1 MSEHYIM
8 YTITVLRLTPDIF
21 LLYVAG
27 LILVMRAM
35 TWLLQGVW
43 SDLVKKVAVYCWI
56 AYVVS
61 QPDNGRTLH

>member
-8 YTITVLRLTPDIF
+8 YTIKVLRLTPDIF

-43 SDLVKKVAVYCWI
+43 SDLVKKVAVYWWI

-61 QPDNGRTLH
+61 LPDNGRTLH